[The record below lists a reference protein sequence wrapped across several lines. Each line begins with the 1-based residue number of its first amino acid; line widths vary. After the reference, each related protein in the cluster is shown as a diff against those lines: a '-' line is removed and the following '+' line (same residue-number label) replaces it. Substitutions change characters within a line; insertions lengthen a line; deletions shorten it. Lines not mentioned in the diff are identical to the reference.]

1 MSGGVNMWR
10 ERRPCVFGETARKNM
25 RILNIS
31 QTYYPYLAEG
41 GRPTKVLTISRK
53 LSKRGH
59 QVTVLTA
66 DLGAQGAVPFP
77 APIEHTRSG
86 RRAEHEGVETI
97 YLRTRLRFRALTWN
111 PGVMDFARDHL
122 HSFDLVH
129 IYGFYDLLGPVVA
142 FFCRRHGIPYVIEP
156 LGMYRPIARS
166 LRLKRMF
173 HRFVG
178 SDLVRGARFVIATS
192 EQERKEL
199 VDGGVKDLC
208 VVIRRNGI
216 EVPENIPERGTFR
229 LQWGIPI
236 DMKIILFFGRLVSK
250 KSPDLLLNAFAQWC
264 QGRSCVKDVMLVF
277 AGPEEGDGF
286 LSNLKAMAVKLNLKA
301 RVLFVGPLY
310 DDAKWSAYRDADLFV
325 LPSQNENFGNTA
337 AEAAAC
343 GTPVI
348 VTDRCG
354 IAPLIGD
361 AGLVI
366 QHDLKELQ
374 HALEKFLEDPMLR
387 HRYRNGCQD
396 LVRNLS
402 WESPLDEL
410 EKLYRLCVT
419 GENGR

>member
-1 MSGGVNMWR
+1 
-10 ERRPCVFGETARKNM
+10 M

-41 GRPTKVLTISRK
+41 GRPTKVVTISRK
-53 LSKRGH
+53 LSERGNR
-59 QVTVLTA
+59 VTVLTA
-66 DLGAQGAVPFP
+66 DLGPQGAVPFP
-77 APIEHTRSG
+77 ASVEHTRWG
-86 RRAEHEGVETI
+86 RRTQHEGVETI
-97 YLRTRLRFRALTWN
+97 YLRTRGRFRALTWN
-111 PGVMDFARDHL
+111 PGVMEFLRQNL
-122 HSFDLVH
+122 QSFDLVH

-142 FFCRRHGIPYVIEP
+142 FFCRRRGIPYVIEP
-156 LGMYRPIARS
+156 MGMYRPIARS

-178 SDLVRGARFVIATS
+178 SDLVRGARFLIATS

-199 VDGGVKDLC
+199 IDGGIKDSC
-208 VVIRRNGI
+208 VVTRRNGI
-216 EVPENIPERGTFR
+216 DIPESLPERGSFR
-229 LQWGIPI
+229 RQWGIPAERK
-236 DMKIILFFGRLVSK
+236 MVLFFGRLISK
-250 KSPDLLLNAFAQWC
+250 KSPDLLLNAFAQWY
-264 QGRSCVKDVMLVF
+264 QRGSCEEDVVLVF

-286 LSNLKAMAVKLNLKA
+286 LSRLKTMAAQLGLQGADSILWV
-301 RVLFVGPLY
+301 RLY

-337 AEAAAC
+337 AEAAVC

-354 IAPLIGD
+354 IAPLIGE

-366 QHDLKELQ
+366 QHDLQELQ
-374 HALEKFLEDPMLR
+374 LALEKFLEDPCFVD
-387 HRYRNGCQD
+387 RYRNGCKD

-402 WESPLDEL
+402 WDDPLDEL
-410 EKLYRLCVT
+410 ERLYRRCAS

>member
-1 MSGGVNMWR
+1 
-10 ERRPCVFGETARKNM
+10 M

-41 GRPTKVLTISRK
+41 GRPTKVSTISRK
-53 LSKRGH
+53 LSERGNR
-59 QVTVLTA
+59 VTVLTA
-66 DLGAQGAVPFP
+66 DLGPRGAVPFP
-77 APIEHTRSG
+77 ASVEHTRWG
-86 RRAEHEGVETI
+86 RRTQHEGVETI
-97 YLRTRLRFRALTWN
+97 YLRTRGRFRAVTWN
-111 PGVMDFARDHL
+111 PGVMEFLRHNL
-122 HSFDLVH
+122 QSFDLVH

-142 FFCRRHGIPYVIEP
+142 FFCRRQGIPYVIEP
-156 LGMYRPIARS
+156 MGMYRPIARS

-173 HRFVG
+173 HRLVG
-178 SDLVRGARFVIATS
+178 RDLVRGARFLIATS

-199 VDGGVKDLC
+199 IDSGIKDSGV
-208 VVIRRNGI
+208 VTRRNGI
-216 EVPENIPERGTFR
+216 DIPERLPERGSFR
-229 LQWGIPI
+229 RQWGIPAER
-236 DMKIILFFGRLVSK
+236 KIVLFFGRLISK
-250 KSPDLLLNAFAQWC
+250 KSPDLLLNAFAQWY
-264 QGRSCVKDVMLVF
+264 QRRSCEDDVMLVF

-286 LSNLKAMAVKLNLKA
+286 LSRLKTMAAQLGLQEQI
-301 RVLFVGPLY
+301 LFVGPLY

-337 AEAAAC
+337 AEAAVC

-354 IAPLIGD
+354 IAPLVGE

-366 QHDLKELQ
+366 QHDLPELQ

-387 HRYRNGCQD
+387 DRYRNGCKD

-402 WESPLDEL
+402 WDDPLDEL
-410 EKLYRLCVT
+410 ERLYRRCVS